1 MKIESIGASNI
12 QNGINAKQ
20 VSEEKAFEEV
30 LKKAYNDGDK
40 ERLMEACRDFE
51 GILLGIMFKQM
62 KKTIPESKFMPKS
75 YAREIFEDMLDE
87 ELVNKSKGTGI
98 GIAEILYRQLSTNL
112 DNIYKIS
119 ENDPE

>member
-62 KKTIPESKFMPKS
+62 KKP
-75 YAREIFEDMLDE
+75 
-87 ELVNKSKGTGI
+87 KGTGI